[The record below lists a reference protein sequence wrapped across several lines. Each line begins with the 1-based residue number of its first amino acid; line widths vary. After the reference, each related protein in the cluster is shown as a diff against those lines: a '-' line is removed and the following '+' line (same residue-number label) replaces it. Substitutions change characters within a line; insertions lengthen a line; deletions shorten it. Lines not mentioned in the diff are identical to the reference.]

1 MNGEVLKL
9 AKKRKSKRESKL
21 RIPVPETLSPEAHLE
36 MLSNREAVVDGC
48 KGVVEY
54 DENTIKINTGELII
68 AFRGDELL
76 IKSLGAD
83 IAVITGKIAEI
94 TFAS

>member
-1 MNGEVLKL
+1 MAN
-9 AKKRKSKRESKL
+9 KRKGRQSPKI
-21 RIPVPETLSPEAHLE
+21 RIPVPESLSPEAHLE
-36 MLSNREAVVDGC
+36 MISNREAVVDGC

-54 DENTIKINTGELII
+54 DENTIKLNTGGLVIS
-68 AFRGDELL
+68 FRGDELL

-94 TFAS
+94 TFVS